1 MPVIPIV
8 APLIVKYGVPLATHA
23 IVLFA
28 GWLAHKKWGRG
39 QSFKDI
45 VKQ

>member
-1 MPVIPIV
+1 MGIV
-8 APLIVKYGVPLATHA
+8 APLILKYGVPLATHA
-23 IVLFA
+23 ITLLA
-28 GWLAHKKWGRG
+28 GWLAHKKWGRD